1 MQVLGNLHIE
11 LNKKSFIITK
21 VKTLGDKEASE
32 GSVHRWFSTVR
43 FTRPWQGKDCL
54 KTNFHFLKTSPFLRN
69 I

>member
-1 MQVLGNLHIE
+1 MQVLGNLNIE

-43 FTRPWQGKDCL
+43 SRVRGKEKICL
-54 KTNFHFLKTSPFLRN
+54 KTNF
-69 I
+69 

>member
-43 FTRPWQGKDCL
+43 SRVRGKE
-54 KTNFHFLKTSPFLRN
+54 K
-69 I
+69 IVV

>member
-1 MQVLGNLHIE
+1 MLGNLNIE

-43 FTRPWQGKDCL
+43 SRVRGKEKICL
-54 KTNFHFLKTSPFLRN
+54 KTNF
-69 I
+69 